1 MRFFNKII
9 NVVKKIFFLFKNIR
23 SVIKFDIKIYN
34 DGKIKLGKNILIER
48 GCVIHVKKGCA
59 LDIEDNVF
67 IGKDS
72 EINSTGSILISENT
86 SVQSRANIF
95 GEIKILGNC
104 ILGSNVY
111 LSSTKH
117 IFSFQP
123 HELIKK
129 QDELTVEKYSNPIL
143 INEDCFIGMNVFV
156 RPGIIIGK
164 GCVVGANSNVVENL
178 EPYSVVSGNPAK
190 LIKKRLDFLPP
201 EEISCKNL
209 YDMPYFY
216 SGFIKKEKYNYEE
229 IFLNKDL
236 FTISLNLLNKKNI
249 VFEILSDFSSRLIV
263 KKNNVKKDFSI
274 GISTLEFSVKDL
286 TENFIE
292 FECVNFSTKQSFQI
306 IKAKVY

>member
-1 MRFFNKII
+1 MRFFNKIVNEI
-9 NVVKKIFFLFKNIR
+9 KKIFFLFKNIR
-23 SVIKFDIKIYN
+23 SIIKFDIKIYN
-34 DGKIKLGKNILIER
+34 KGKIKLGKNILIER
-48 GCVIHVKKGCA
+48 GCIIHVKKDCS

-95 GEIKILGNC
+95 GEVKILSNC

-111 LSSTKH
+111 LSSMKH
-117 IFSFQP
+117 IFSHQP
-123 HELIKK
+123 HELINK
-129 QDELTVEKYSNPIL
+129 QDKLTIEKYSNPIL

-164 GCVVGANSNVVENL
+164 GCVVGANSNVLENI
-178 EPYSVVSGNPAK
+178 EPYCVVSGNPAK

-209 YDMPYFY
+209 HDIPYFY

-236 FTISLNLLNKKNI
+236 FTICLNLLNKKNI
-249 VFEILSDFSSRLIV
+249 VFEILSDFSSSLIV
-263 KKNNVKKDFSI
+263 KKNNVKKDFLI
-274 GISTLEFSVKDL
+274 GMSTLEFSVKDL

-292 FECVNFSTKQSFQI
+292 FECINFSTKQSFQI

>member
-9 NVVKKIFFLFKNIR
+9 NIIKKIFFLFKNIR
-23 SVIKFDIKIYN
+23 SIIKFDLKIYN
-34 DGKIKLGKNILIER
+34 NGKIKLGKNISIER
-48 GCVIHVKKGCA
+48 GCVIHVKKGCT
-59 LDIEDNVF
+59 LDIGDNVF

-72 EINSTGSILISENT
+72 EINSTGSILISKNT

-95 GEIKILGNC
+95 GEVKILENC
-104 ILGSNVY
+104 ILGPNVY
-111 LSSTKH
+111 LSSAKH
-117 IFSFQP
+117 LFYHQP

-129 QDELTVEKYSNPIL
+129 QDGSAMEKYSIPIL

-156 RPGIIIGK
+156 KPGITIGK
-164 GCVVGANSNVVENL
+164 GCVVGANSNVLEDL

-209 YDMPYFY
+209 HDMPYFY

-236 FTISLNLLNKKNI
+236 FIICLNLLNKKNI
-249 VFEILSDFSSRLIV
+249 VFEILSDFSSSLIE
-263 KKNNVKKDFSI
+263 KKNNIKKNFSI
-274 GISTLEFSVKDL
+274 GISKLEFSVKDL

-292 FECVNFSTKQSFQI
+292 FECINFSTKQSFQI

>member
-95 GEIKILGNC
+95 GEVKILGNC

-111 LSSTKH
+111 LSSAKH
-117 IFSFQP
+117 IFSHQP

-129 QDELTVEKYSNPIL
+129 QDKLTIEKYSNPIL

-156 RPGIIIGK
+156 RPGIVIGK
-164 GCVVGANSNVVENL
+164 GCVVGANSNVLENL

-216 SGFIKKEKYNYEE
+216 SGFIKKEKSNYEE
-229 IFLNKDL
+229 IFIKNAF

-249 VFEILSDFSSRLIV
+249 VFEIFSDFSSSLIM
-263 KKNNVKKDFSI
+263 KKNNIKKDFST
-274 GISTLEFSVKDL
+274 GISTLEFDVEDL

-292 FECVNFSTKQSFQI
+292 FECINFSTKQSFQI

>member
-34 DGKIKLGKNILIER
+34 NGKIKLGKNILIER
-48 GCVIHVKKGCA
+48 GCVIHVKKGCT

-72 EINSTGSILISENT
+72 EINSNGSILISENT

-95 GEIKILGNC
+95 GEVKILGNC

-117 IFSFQP
+117 IFSHQP

-129 QDELTVEKYSNPIL
+129 QDKLTIEKYSNPIL

-164 GCVVGANSNVVENL
+164 GCVVGANSNVLENL

-216 SGFIKKEKYNYEE
+216 SGFIKKEKSNYEE
-229 IFLNKDL
+229 IFIKNAF

-249 VFEILSDFSSRLIV
+249 VFEIFSDFSSSLIM
-263 KKNNVKKDFSI
+263 KKNNIKKDFSI

-292 FECVNFSTKQSFQI
+292 FECINFSTKQSLQI
-306 IKAKVY
+306 IKAKAY

>member
-34 DGKIKLGKNILIER
+34 NGKIKLGKNILIER
-48 GCVIHVKKGCA
+48 GCVIHVKKNCS
-59 LDIEDNVF
+59 LEIEDNVF

-72 EINSTGSILISENT
+72 EINSTSSILISENT
-86 SVQSRANIF
+86 SVQSRSNIF
-95 GEIKILGNC
+95 GEVKILSNC

-111 LSSTKH
+111 LSSMKH
-117 IFSFQP
+117 IFSYQP
-123 HELIKK
+123 HELIIK
-129 QDELTVEKYSNPIL
+129 QDELTIEKYSNPIL

-164 GCVVGANSNVVENL
+164 GCVVGANSNVLENL

-201 EEISCKNL
+201 EEITCKNL
-209 YDMPYFY
+209 YDLPYFY

-249 VFEILSDFSSRLIV
+249 VFEILSDFSSSLIV